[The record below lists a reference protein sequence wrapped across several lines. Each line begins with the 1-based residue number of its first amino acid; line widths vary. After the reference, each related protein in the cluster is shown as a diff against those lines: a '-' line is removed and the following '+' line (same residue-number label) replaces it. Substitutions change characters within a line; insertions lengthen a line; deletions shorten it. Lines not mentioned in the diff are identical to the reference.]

1 MFPVKCAGNIEVLNL
16 YMSDWLLLKKS
27 MIELSISKLCF
38 SIRLKLLFSI
48 LVENSFQG
56 FFFFNSDVFIFRRI
70 FVQLAP
76 NGSGLGVRAGKSA
89 GTSRLNVSPPDAKP
103 LLVAGF
109 YFKMC
114 RHCLQI
120 SSKVI
125 PVFAGLVL
133 GNAKYVIFG

>member
-27 MIELSISKLCF
+27 MIELSISKLCV

-48 LVENSFQG
+48 LVDNSFQG

-76 NGSGLGVRAGKSA
+76 NGSPSKNHLYFVNS
-89 GTSRLNVSPPDAKP
+89 TLNYILYS
-103 LLVAGF
+103 
-109 YFKMC
+109 
-114 RHCLQI
+114 I
-120 SSKVI
+120 
-125 PVFAGLVL
+125 
-133 GNAKYVIFG
+133 